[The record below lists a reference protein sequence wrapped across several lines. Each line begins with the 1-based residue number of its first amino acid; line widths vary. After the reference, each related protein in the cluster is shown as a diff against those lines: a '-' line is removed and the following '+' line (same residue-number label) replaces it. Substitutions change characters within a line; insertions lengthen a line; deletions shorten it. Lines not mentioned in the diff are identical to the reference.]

1 MRGTTGEQ
9 ELIKPLATLW
19 KRAEEA
25 LAKQTR
31 GTMSSSSRSSSSEV
45 QELLYELQAYQR
57 HLEQQEEEL
66 RQAREALEHSQA
78 EQATRAREQEK
89 EYAQGSQTF
98 FSNESRLRTIIEK
111 NADGIVLVDEQGIV
125 QFVNPAAVL
134 MFDRSTEELLGES
147 FGFPVVAGETT
158 EINIVRRDGK
168 NLVAEMRVVETEWGG
183 SQVSLATFRDITERK
198 QAEAT
203 QMMRF
208 AVTSILSQT
217 ETIHE
222 AIPLLLEAV
231 CEYMHWE
238 IGEMWLVNTE
248 THQLRWHSHWQDR
261 TIPPDD
267 FARASQ
273 GLGLNHTGGLYGHVW
288 AHGQPAWIDNIA
300 NDPSLPRASLLQA
313 QNIQTALV
321 FPILNRRDVMGLIA
335 FFSRIIYQPDDGI
348 LRLMT
353 DLGCQIGQ
361 FIVRKRAEEELRN
374 AHRALKTLN
383 EVNQALIHAT
393 DETLFLQE
401 ICRIIV
407 SVGGYHMAWA
417 GLIQPSPNLPQRIH
431 IVAGAGN
438 ETTPIET
445 PAIAWTQR
453 GNHGPTLTAL
463 RTGQPCIARN
473 IMNDTAH
480 TPLREQATACG
491 YASSVTLPLM
501 REDTPLGVLSI
512 YAREPEAFGKEEINL
527 LKEMTSDLTYGIA
540 TLRTRAE
547 RDRAEHNLRLHA
559 ERLKHMREIDQA
571 ILTAQTPHAI
581 AKAVLRHLRRLVP
594 YQWASIVGYE
604 LEAEHPVTQVVDTS
618 DNNNLLF
625 APSGLYLPMIISG
638 SLSERSDNG
647 SAPYTYVKDISKQS
661 KRSTAVEQL
670 LAARIRSYIS
680 IPFIADGQVIGGI
693 SLGSVTPHAFDEQH
707 VLIVREVADQLA
719 VAINQARL
727 FEQVRAGR
735 ERLQILYRRLME
747 GQETER
753 HHIARELHDEIGQSL
768 TAVKMSLQ
776 AIQHLPGAQE
786 VTTYLKESITIVD
799 QALQRVRNLSLD
811 LRPSLLDDLGLV
823 AALRWYVDRQAQ
835 WAGIAAEFIAEP
847 EGLRLPTDL
856 ETVCFRVTQEALTNV
871 VRHAHAHKMR
881 VELHRRDTEVSL
893 LISDDGT
900 GFDVHAAQKRASRG
914 SSLGLIGMQE
924 RVFLAGGE
932 IDIVSSATRGTD
944 VRVRFSLLGE
954 RAGERPPPPAI
965 RMDRTNLQ

>member
-1 MRGTTGEQ
+1 
-9 ELIKPLATLW
+9 
-19 KRAEEA
+19 
-25 LAKQTR
+25 
-31 GTMSSSSRSSSSEV
+31 
-45 QELLYELQAYQR
+45 
-57 HLEQQEEEL
+57 
-66 RQAREALEHSQA
+66 
-78 EQATRAREQEK
+78 
-89 EYAQGSQTF
+89 
-98 FSNESRLRTIIEK
+98 
-111 NADGIVLVDEQGIV
+111 
-125 QFVNPAAVL
+125 
-134 MFDRSTEELLGES
+134 
-147 FGFPVVAGETT
+147 
-158 EINIVRRDGK
+158 
-168 NLVAEMRVVETEWGG
+168 
-183 SQVSLATFRDITERK
+183 
-198 QAEAT
+198 
-203 QMMRF
+203 
-208 AVTSILSQT
+208 
-217 ETIHE
+217 
-222 AIPLLLEAV
+222 
-231 CEYMHWE
+231 
-238 IGEMWLVNTE
+238 
-248 THQLRWHSHWQDR
+248 
-261 TIPPDD
+261 
-267 FARASQ
+267 
-273 GLGLNHTGGLYGHVW
+273 
-288 AHGQPAWIDNIA
+288 
-300 NDPSLPRASLLQA
+300 
-313 QNIQTALV
+313 
-321 FPILNRRDVMGLIA
+321 
-335 FFSRIIYQPDDGI
+335 
-348 LRLMT
+348 
-353 DLGCQIGQ
+353 
-361 FIVRKRAEEELRN
+361 
-374 AHRALKTLN
+374 
-383 EVNQALIHAT
+383 
-393 DETLFLQE
+393 
-401 ICRIIV
+401 
-407 SVGGYHMAWA
+407 
-417 GLIQPSPNLPQRIH
+417 
-431 IVAGAGN
+431 
-438 ETTPIET
+438 
-445 PAIAWTQR
+445 
-453 GNHGPTLTAL
+453 
-463 RTGQPCIARN
+463 
-473 IMNDTAH
+473 
-480 TPLREQATACG
+480 
-491 YASSVTLPLM
+491 M

-527 LKEMTSDLTYGIA
+527 LKEMTSDLTYGIV

-647 SAPYTYVKDISKQS
+647 AAPYTYVKDILKQS

-693 SLGSVTPHAFDEQH
+693 SLGSVTSHAFDEQH

-786 VTTYLKESITIVD
+786 VTIYLKESITIVD

-835 WAGIAAEFIAEP
+835 WAGIAAEFVAEP

-871 VRHAHAHKMR
+871 VRHAHAQKMR
-881 VELHRRDTEVSL
+881 VELHKRDTEVSL

-924 RVFLAGGE
+924 RVYLAGGE
-932 IDIVSSATRGTD
+932 IDIDSAATRGTD
-944 VRVRFSLLGE
+944 VRVRFSLMGE
-954 RAGERPPPPAI
+954 RPGERPPPPTI
-965 RMDRTNLQ
+965 RMDRTDLL